1 MSQTAV
7 DVNQHPKLPLQPTV
21 GTSEQHASKQEQENV
36 KSKILGRGTK
46 RMSKAVKPSNEVQR
60 ILIGKTSDAKKEDS
74 LIDEYKTNE
83 APRSDDTQGAEVD
96 FVGRPVQDGDVPVKQ
111 ADFHDLVTK
120 AFPTKSAVV
129 SDAAGPDDATKESK
143 KPLEASESRDL
154 SESKGVSPSKS
165 RVSQYSK
172 VKSEEKAAGEEKASE
187 TVVEGEK
194 DADTGERFLKKQ
206 QQLMHRVGEDLGHT
220 ETAEADKV
228 TAGNGKST
236 DAEDV
241 TGKRGDTSNADKQ
254 SVGVDAPKEKKAG
267 VVENDDG
274 VVALGHDA
282 LKEDKA
288 AEAKQDRVNGA
299 SPKAMNGMNEVREV
313 DGNQAKVVGGRKQ
326 LQAPIKSQRK
336 AAVSQES
343 KDDAVSRNKVCL
355 FYLLFPAGLQIDGLV
370 TRNAIEGGSA
380 VKCILKLVAR

>member
-1 MSQTAV
+1 
-7 DVNQHPKLPLQPTV
+7 
-21 GTSEQHASKQEQENV
+21 
-36 KSKILGRGTK
+36 
-46 RMSKAVKPSNEVQR
+46 MSKAVKPSNEVQR